1 MGGGSRYG
9 TALIVLAVGLLW
21 GLNWPAVKFMM
32 TELPPLTVRALAF
45 PMAACLLALV
55 ALALGHRLLPPREEI
70 PALVRT
76 GLLSVFAFNALTS
89 IGQTLTEA
97 SKAAIVA
104 YTMPALTA
112 VLAAFFLGERLTG
125 RRVAALGI
133 GLAGLAALGWGSYAQ
148 VAAAPAGLLVMLLAA
163 FCWALGNVSMKA
175 RNWALSPLA
184 RTVWFFVVST
194 AAIWPVVLMLE
205 EPWTV
210 PLPSAP
216 VLATLAFHVLGPM
229 VVSYTLFAVLVGR
242 LPASVAAIATL
253 TAPVVGVLSSILF
266 LGEAATAAKAVA
278 LLLIVA
284 SIAMTLAPRRG
295 AS

>member
-1 MGGGSRYG
+1 MKGGSRGG
-9 TALIVLAVGLLW
+9 TVLIVLTIGLFW

-32 TELPPLTVRALAF
+32 TEIPPLTVRALAF
-45 PMAACLLALV
+45 PLAAVLLAAV
-55 ALALGHRLLPPREEI
+55 ALLLGHRLRPSREEI
-70 PALVRT
+70 PALILT
-76 GLLSVFAFNALTS
+76 GLLGVFAFNALTS

-104 YTMPALTA
+104 YTMPAQTA
-112 VLAAFFLGERLTG
+112 ALAALILGERLTG
-125 RRVAALGI
+125 RSLAALGI
-133 GLAGLAALGWGSYAQ
+133 GLAGLAALGWGSYAE
-148 VAAAPAGLLVMLLAA
+148 VAAAPAGLVVMLLAA
-163 FCWALGNVSMKA
+163 FVWALGNVCMKA
-175 RNWALSPLA
+175 RSWTLSPLS

-194 AAIWPVVLMLE
+194 VAIWPVVLLLE
-205 EPWTV
+205 APWALPV
-210 PLPSAP
+210 PSAP

-253 TAPVVGVLSSILF
+253 TAPVVGVLSSIVL

-278 LLLIVA
+278 LLLIVV
-284 SIAMTLAPRRG
+284 SIVMTLAPRRG

>member
-9 TALIVLAVGLLW
+9 TALIVLTVGLLW

-45 PMAACLLALV
+45 PLAAGLLAAV
-55 ALALGHRLLPPREEI
+55 ALALGHRLRPSREEI
-70 PALVRT
+70 PALIVT

-104 YTMPALTA
+104 YTMPAQTA
-112 VLAAFFLGERLTG
+112 VFAALFLGERLTG
-125 RRVAALGI
+125 RRVAALAI
-133 GLAGLAALGWGSYAQ
+133 GLAGLAALGYGSYAQ

-163 FCWALGNVSMKA
+163 FCWALGNVSLKA
-175 RNWALSPLA
+175 RSWTLSPLS

-194 AAIWPVVLMLE
+194 VAIWPIVILLE
-205 EPWTV
+205 EPWSV
-210 PLPSAP
+210 AMPSAP
-216 VLATLAFHVLGPM
+216 VVATFAFHVLGPM

-253 TAPVVGVLSSILF
+253 TAPVVGVLSSIVM
-266 LGEAATAAKAVA
+266 LGEPATAAKGLA
-278 LLLIVA
+278 LALIVA